1 MLPLWWS
8 NDCDFYFFSSCSTK
22 SRRGSSNEGWKN
34 SQRKDVFFILRESDT
49 FGEGRTTSRTIL
61 KTLSACIR
69 RNGDTKR
76 KSGSSRTKG
85 NPGERSK
92 IIFWNV
98 RGCSRTIERKISGTA
113 PSLKDK
119 RRTSRTHPDLLQAQ
133 QSVICLPFIESN
145 AHIRAVLIAPQQVS
159 IKHRSR
165 SSFASPFTST
175 SHHYG
180 LFWSTHN
187 QLVLASRI
195 IQAAATLGRLLPVHI
210 WLGKLLY
217 SYIFFNPSIQYV
229 KSSL

>member
-1 MLPLWWS
+1 MQPHP
-8 NDCDFYFFSSCSTK
+8 
-22 SRRGSSNEGWKN
+22 RGN
-34 SQRKDVFFILRESDT
+34 F
-49 FGEGRTTSRTIL
+49 
-61 KTLSACIR
+61 
-69 RNGDTKR
+69 RN
-76 KSGSSRTKG
+76 
-85 NPGERSK
+85 
-92 IIFWNV
+92 
-98 RGCSRTIERKISGTA
+98 SRTIERTSGTA
-113 PSLKDK
+113 ASLKDK

-180 LFWSTHN
+180 STSHHYGLFWSTHN